1 VRAVTAAVHTWPPST
16 VLITVTLPIPGE
28 DAAPPVRDV
37 LMHLWGRMPGLVAQ
51 AREAD
56 RFVFSISFRTRN
68 GEACE
73 LFVIQNI
80 GAGTLLRTVARK
92 LAQQVATAERRQA
105 EACTA
110 TELTGP
116 AAARV
121 VDDLARLR
129 AMPEVIEWRD
139 PFEGVRA

>member
-1 VRAVTAAVHTWPPST
+1 MRAVTAAVHTWPPST
-16 VLITVTLPIPGE
+16 VLITVTLPILGD

-37 LMHLWGRMPGLVAQ
+37 LMHLWARLPTLVAQ

-73 LFVIQNI
+73 LYVCQNI
-80 GAGTLLRTVARK
+80 GAGRLLRTVARK

-121 VDDLARLR
+121 LSTLAQ
-129 AMPEVIEWRD
+129 
-139 PFEGVRA
+139 VRSR